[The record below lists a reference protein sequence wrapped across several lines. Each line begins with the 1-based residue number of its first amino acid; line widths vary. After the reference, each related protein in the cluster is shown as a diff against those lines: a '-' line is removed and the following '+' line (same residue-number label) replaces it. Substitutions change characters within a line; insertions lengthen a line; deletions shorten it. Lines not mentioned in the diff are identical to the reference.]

1 MAYAAN
7 LEALYDKRC
16 RERPMCRSAALWT
29 RVVPKIRNGYGQKPA
44 ERRAGRSLRRI
55 YVRTEKSTSHP
66 ISRAGCASYIL
77 CGRDDVGIV
86 PYILGG
92 GNAYFFRASS
102 TATATETVAP
112 TMGLLP
118 MPRKPIISTWAG
130 TEEEPANWASECI
143 RPMVS
148 VMP

>member
-66 ISRAGCASYIL
+66 ISQAGCASYIS

-86 PYILGG
+86 PYIVWGK
-92 GNAYFFRASS
+92 RC
-102 TATATETVAP
+102 
-112 TMGLLP
+112 LLFQ
-118 MPRKPIISTWAG
+118 RFLNSHG
-130 TEEEPANWASECI
+130 DG
-143 RPMVS
+143 S
-148 VMP
+148 VGHQEQIQLLQPGAKTPSGQNVRVVWVRSLSYNIKY